1 VKPQEDVSP
10 EDVINA
16 FAKEYSSVN
25 VDEIFGLDCD
35 YNTGRQLS
43 REFIARTGLVRKTP
57 QVKLSLLVFF
67 CLFIL
72 FQFIYLFHKSSL
84 LGVLC

>member
-1 VKPQEDVSP
+1 MYAKVKPQEDVSP

-25 VDEIFGLDCD
+25 VDEIFGLDSD

-57 QVKLSLLVFF
+57 QVNLSLLVF
-67 CLFIL
+67 CLFY
-72 FQFIYLFHKSSL
+72 FNSFIYFINQA
-84 LGVLC
+84 C